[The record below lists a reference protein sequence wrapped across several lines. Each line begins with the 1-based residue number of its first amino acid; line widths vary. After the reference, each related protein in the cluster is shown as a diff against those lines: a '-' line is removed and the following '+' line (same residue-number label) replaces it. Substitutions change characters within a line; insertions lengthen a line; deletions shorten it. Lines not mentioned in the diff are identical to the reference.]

1 MKNFFFFNEK
11 KNYFTKKVFL
21 KTHKC
26 LNTNKKNK
34 NNLKKKYKTARQ
46 KKRKK
51 FCRIKSKTRK
61 MCGYVQILQKKK
73 IIKRARER
81 ERERE

>member
-11 KNYFTKKVFL
+11 KNYFTKKVFR

-34 NNLKKKYKTARQ
+34 NNFKKNTRQHDKKKEKILSNQ
-46 KKRKK
+46 IEDKKNVWLRAD
-51 FCRIKSKTRK
+51 FT
-61 MCGYVQILQKKK
+61 KKK

-81 ERERE
+81 EIERE